1 MTRKIRGRIIID
13 SKEHNNT
20 IRDKDFEFIPD
31 SKAIWPDMD
40 EHLRMSNEELLMCIP
55 SVWIHIDN

>member
-31 SKAIWPDMD
+31 SKAI
-40 EHLRMSNEELLMCIP
+40 
-55 SVWIHIDN
+55 